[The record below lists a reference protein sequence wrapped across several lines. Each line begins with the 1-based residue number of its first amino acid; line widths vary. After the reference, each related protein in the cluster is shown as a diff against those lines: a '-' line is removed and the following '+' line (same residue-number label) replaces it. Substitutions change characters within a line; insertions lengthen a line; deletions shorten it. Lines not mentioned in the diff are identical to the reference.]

1 MNTYPFK
8 QRRIDPLISFN
19 IQNLETDTLSS
30 TDVTAT
36 TLVATNAN
44 ITSNVNLVTN
54 IQGGTIGQIPYQTS
68 SGTTSFFG
76 PGTSGQVYKTSSTT
90 LPTTSTVSMSTN
102 VQNILPVSK
111 GGTGSSSLS
120 TITVGSAT
128 KLTGGA
134 IGSLPAQS
142 ATDTTTF
149 VSPGAANT
157 SLVSQGVSSLPTYQT
172 IGSIKPTVKLYTT
185 SPSTTNYQP
194 AANVKWIEFYVIG
207 PGGGAPI
214 PSTTARLGAGGGSGA
229 ILYHILSN
237 VPQLPTGTITLSSS
251 LTTFDI
257 NSLSFLSNNGLDGTF
272 STTAQSVGG
281 NSGNIAG
288 TTPMIRC
295 YGEAGSASDNINR
308 LGGGGSSMFGTGGRQ
323 FFNTTGGNVN
333 GENGSGL
340 GGGGGC
346 CLGTSATRGIG
357 STGGVVIIEH
367 Y

>member
-8 QRRIDPLISFN
+8 QRKIDPLISFD
-19 IQNLETDTLSS
+19 IRNLETDTLSS
-30 TDVTAT
+30 TDV
-36 TLVATNAN
+36 ATNTLAATNVN
-44 ITSNVNLVTN
+44 ISSNVNLATN
-54 IQGGTIGQIPYQTS
+54 IQGGTIGQIPYQSS

-90 LPTTSTVSMSTN
+90 LPSTSTVSMSTN

-128 KLTGGA
+128 NLSGGA
-134 IGSLPAQS
+134 VGSLPAQS
-142 ATDTTTF
+142 ANDTTTF
-149 VSPGAANT
+149 VSPGATAT

-172 IGSIKPTVKLYTT
+172 IGSIKPTVQLFTT
-185 SPSTTNYQP
+185 PSSTTNYQP
-194 AANVKWIEFYVIG
+194 ASNVKWIEFYVIG
-207 PGGGAPI
+207 HGGNAPT
-214 PSTTARLGAGGGSGA
+214 PTTTAYLGAGGGTGG
-229 ILYHILSN
+229 ILYHILGN
-237 VPQLPTGTITLSSS
+237 VPQLPTGTITLDASNV
-251 LTTFDI
+251 TFAI
-257 NSLSFLSNNGLDGTF
+257 NSLTFTSNKGTNGTF

-295 YGEAGSASDNINR
+295 YGEAGSASDNKNR
-308 LGGGGSSMFGTGGRQ
+308 LGGGGSSMFGIGGRQ

-333 GENGSGL
+333 GETGSGL

-346 CLGTSATRGIG
+346 ALGTSGVGGQGA
-357 STGGVVIIEH
+357 TGGVVIIEH